1 MKHIYK
7 LTLLCIATIT
17 IIGCTKT
24 EYVYIPQEGGGDNET
39 ETKSIVGVWQWQ
51 QDSLIFLSFDPWGTY
66 AYVLGQNLMASGSYT
81 FDGTTVHMS
90 NTMHGGRQETL
101 TITFAN
107 NDPSK
112 IDGIDGDLYIWGAA
126 GESYNRNV
134 WLYNFR
140 RVNRPYHSS
149 LAGTEYSLGISEPCQ
164 INGTW
169 YDGNRFMQYT
179 SSSDAK
185 NVLKIKKNGSW
196 QEHSSTNQ
204 KYIYRSNII
213 YRQSSKGDGKIY
225 TYSLSCSNG
234 DIVGETGYS
243 GYAGYPTDAISD
255 NAYWW

>member
-1 MKHIYK
+1 MKHLLK
-7 LTLLCIATIT
+7 LTFFCIAAIA

-24 EYVYIPQEGGGDNET
+24 EYIYVQQESAGGNQT

-51 QDSLIFLSFDPWGTY
+51 QDTLIFLSFDPWGNY

-90 NTMHGGRQETL
+90 NTMHGGKQEKL

-107 NDPSK
+107 NNPSK
-112 IDGIDGDLYIWGAA
+112 IDGIDGNLYIWGAA

-134 WLYNFR
+134 WLYDFR
-140 RVNRPYHSS
+140 KVERPYHSS
-149 LAGTEYSLGISEPCQ
+149 LNGTEYSLGLSEPYQ

-169 YDGNRFMQYT
+169 YDGKRYMQYT
-179 SSSDAK
+179 SSCDAK

-196 QEHSSTNQ
+196 QEHSSINQ
-204 KYIYRSNII
+204 KYIFCPNII
-213 YRQSSKGDGKIY
+213 YRQSSNGNGKIY
-225 TYSLSCSNG
+225 TYSLSYSNG
-234 DIVGETGYS
+234 NVVGETGYNGF
-243 GYAGYPTDAISD
+243 GYYTYEAISD